1 MFPVDTSDQS
11 LGVRVKKKKPAK
23 KSHRCASAPAQHV
36 ITRPDIWLNEKSGHS
51 ITPVSLNTS
60 YFPLS
65 VQHLSE
71 NDFDFNLERKLDV
84 RKE

>member
-11 LGVRVKKKKPAK
+11 LGVRVKKNLQ

-51 ITPVSLNTS
+51 KTPVSFNTS
-60 YFPLS
+60 YFLLS